1 MRKPAEQQ
9 SPYGPSERRSPKDL
23 SVVPAKKD
31 HNTLGASGVRGPPDV
46 FLRDREVTRVTGIPR
61 STRYELIEAG
71 KFPKPIKLTERI
83 VAWSAVEIAKWQ
95 ESRIAER
102 DGQGDTHAS
111 A

>member
-31 HNTLGASGVRGPPDV
+31 PKAEEWGVRGPPDI

-61 STRYELIEAG
+61 STRYELIGRGE
-71 KFPKPIKLTERI
+71 FPRPVKLSERI
-83 VAWSAVEIAKWQ
+83 VAWSAAEIEDWQ
-95 ESRIAER
+95 RRRIALR
-102 DGQGDTHAS
+102 DGVGA